1 MTMLKGEPQNYPR
14 MPQQQADVMPGSPL
28 AILAIFTEI
37 VRARFK
43 GNSDLA
49 WKWEENPTPD
59 PAEENTG
66 DAPRKVLIEPAFAE
80 NNETRNY
87 RPAILVDKRETVPN
101 KVAIG
106 NFAGQQLHTGLRGFY
121 SLATIPIDISVVS
134 DQKGESAILADIT
147 WFYLLA
153 GREQIRDTFG
163 FQEMSNPILGR
174 TAAQES
180 DKRTWLTPISFTV
193 DVAFRWSTLPIS
205 PVLKEI
211 VANYRRSG
219 ETNPDAFFLQQFIR

>member
-1 MTMLKGEPQNYPR
+1 MLKGEPVNYPR

-28 AILAIFTEI
+28 AILAVFTEI

-43 GNSDLA
+43 GSSDLA
-49 WKWEENPTPD
+49 WTWAENPTPD
-59 PAEENTG
+59 SSEENTG

-80 NNETRNY
+80 NNETRNF
-87 RPAILVDKRETVPN
+87 RPAILIDKRETVPN

-106 NFAGQQLHTGLRGFY
+106 NFTGQQLHTGLRAFY

-134 DQKGESAILADIT
+134 DQKGESAILADIA

-153 GREQIRDTFG
+153 GREQIRETFG

-174 TAAQES
+174 TTAQET
-180 DKRTWLTPISFTV
+180 DRRNWVTPISFTV
-193 DVAFRWSTLPIS
+193 ELAFRWSTLPIS

-211 VANYRRSG
+211 VANYRKSG
-219 ETNPDAFFLQQFIR
+219 ETNPDAFFLQHFIR